1 MGDYLSGNLEAEMES
16 SKIVD
21 EVFTYSVKDPEV
33 EGDLKYKKLH
43 ILQQNTARCAI
54 HKASS

>member
-1 MGDYLSGNLEAEMES
+1 MEDYFRRNLEPKMES
-16 SKIVD
+16 SKLLMRS
-21 EVFTYSVKDPEV
+21 TYSVIDPKA

-43 ILQQNTARCAI
+43 ILQRNTVRRAI